1 MLVVDASVLAPAIA
15 DSGQDGRRLRNRF
28 RSESIAGPD
37 LLRVEVTAVI
47 QRHAEMGRLAAEQ
60 AEAAI
65 GDLLA
70 FPIIVF
76 PTAPLL
82 PRVWQLRQN
91 LTPYDACYVALAE
104 VLDAVLLTAD
114 RRLAKAPGPRCPIE
128 SL

>member
-1 MLVVDASVLAPAIA
+1 VLVVDASVLAPAIA